1 MNAPARGRWLNSL
14 RTRLLLAIGAIV
26 VLSIGLTLAFGYVLA
41 RSEVERATLRDIS
54 HQADLLAQRERESL
68 LPFAR
73 LKGLKPLPS
82 RQGQQLV
89 EAPLSRPSPTLPED
103 AREAVRSGR
112 GLEGKVV
119 IEGTSYY
126 YAARPVAGKA
136 FVLLRPTRLSASD
149 SRAYLQSFLIAGLL
163 GAVLAALA
171 SFLLARAISRPV
183 RRVAEASRGLA
194 AERSLGPVPVEGAN
208 ELASLA
214 ESFNEM
220 AEDLARAKAAER
232 SFLLSV
238 SHELKTPLTSIRGY
252 AEGLAEGAV
261 PVHEAAET
269 MAKEANRLERLV
281 HDLLDLARMNRSEFS
296 IHSEPIDLGGAAGET
311 VARYE
316 EQARLFE
323 IWLEAVISG
332 PAPALGDMD
341 RVVQVVSN
349 LVENALRVVPAGGFV
364 RVIAEPGTI
373 IVEDSG
379 PGLKPEEL
387 PRAFDRFFLWSRYGG
402 ERPVGTGLG
411 LAIVKQLSEGMA
423 GTVEVRSEPGK
434 PTRFVV
440 RLPAAPTPDPAE
452 PVEASLVGA

>member
-1 MNAPARGRWLNSL
+1 MTSSPRGRWVNSL
-14 RTRLLLAIGAIV
+14 RARLLIAIGVIV
-26 VLSIGLTLAFGYVLA
+26 ALSIGLTLAIGYVLTQ
-41 RSEVERATLRDIS
+41 REVERATLRDIS
-54 HQADLLAQRERESL
+54 HLADLLARSESGSVSPLRLDRLEDIFHSQGEQVREV
-68 LPFAR
+68 
-73 LKGLKPLPS
+73 PLN
-82 RQGQQLV
+82 
-89 EAPLSRPSPTLPED
+89 RPSPYLPSE
-103 AREAVRSGR
+103 ARRSVLRNQGF
-112 GLEGKVV
+112 EGKMRVN
-119 IEGTSYY
+119 GQSYY
-126 YAARPVAGKA
+126 FAARPVLNRA
-136 FVLLRPTRLSASD
+136 FVLLRPTHLSASD
-149 SRAYLQSFLIAGLL
+149 SRAYLQGFLIAGLI
-163 GAVLAALA
+163 GAALAALA

-183 RRVAEASRGLA
+183 RRVAEASRHLA
-194 AERSLGPVPVEGAN
+194 IERSPEPVPVEGPN

-220 AEDLARAKAAER
+220 AEDLARARAAER

-269 MAKEANRLERLV
+269 MAREANRLERLV
-281 HDLLDLARMNRSEFS
+281 RDLLDLARMNRSEFS
-296 IHSEPIDLGGAAGET
+296 IHSEPIDLGGVAGEAA
-311 VARYE
+311 ARHE
-316 EQARLFE
+316 DQARSFG
-323 IWLEAVISG
+323 IWLEAVTSG

-349 LVENALRVVPAGGFV
+349 LVENALRIVPAGGFV

-411 LAIVKQLSEGMA
+411 LAIVKQLTEGMG
-423 GTVEVRSEPGK
+423 GTVEVRSESAK
-434 PTRFVV
+434 PTRFIV
-440 RLPAAPTPDPAE
+440 RLPPSSTPEPAE
-452 PVEASLVGA
+452 PAEASLARA